1 VFGCDGAPQGP
12 LMQRCP
18 GHAEGM
24 TDPSVHRG
32 ATELGRFLR
41 ARQCQGDCGSGRQ
54 SPEFASLWRRYDV
67 RGHTRG
73 HRFHHAEVG
82 DLTLGYQSMT
92 LNGTTGQAVIA
103 YYAEPAPLSCD

>member
-24 TDPSVHRG
+24 TDPSVHGG

-41 ARQCQGDCGSGRQ
+41 AR
-54 SPEFASLWRRYDV
+54 
-67 RGHTRG
+67 
-73 HRFHHAEVG
+73 HAEV
-82 DLTLGYQSMT
+82 TAAQVARA
-92 LNGTTGQAVIA
+92 LNSPASGVATT
-103 YYAEPAPLSCD
+103 YAAIPEDTGSTMPKSVTSPLATKA

>member
-1 VFGCDGAPQGP
+1 
-12 LMQRCP
+12 MQRCP

-41 ARQCQGDCGSGRQ
+41 AR
-54 SPEFASLWRRYDV
+54 
-67 RGHTRG
+67 
-73 HRFHHAEVG
+73 HAEVTAAQVG
-82 DLTLGYQSMT
+82 RALNSPASGVATTYAAIPEDTGSTMPKSVTLTLGYQSMT